1 MSPERFRTLVST
13 VLLVGVSVSAVL
25 IGTGFVLALA
35 VGWEGSLLGRPTAAS
50 LRTDFGGLLPALAA
64 LRPVGITQL
73 GLIVLVATPV
83 LRVAT
88 SVVGFALEGDRLYVA
103 ITLIVLAIL
112 LMSLFVLR

>member
-1 MSPERFRTLVST
+1 MSPERFRTIVST
-13 VLLVGVSVSAVL
+13 VLLVGVSISALL

-35 VGWEGSLLGRPTAAS
+35 VGWEGSLLGQTAATGS
-50 LRTDFGGLLPALAA
+50 RTDFGELPPALVA

-73 GLIVLVATPV
+73 GLIVPVATPV

-88 SVVGFALEGDRLYVA
+88 SVVGFAREGDRRYVA